1 MKCKYTAKHVFS
13 ISGGQFLRKAWKRCE
28 TGHSTRIY
36 QTHGICGGSR
46 LAWKWTKKLF
56 FHLLDLTI
64 VNSCN
69 ILASYGS
76 KLSHW
81 QFRLT
86 MVRDPPPA
94 PGRVAPPQTT
104 RQRRQAPSMIQVRT
118 LNLRHNRHWL
128 MQRKRIWCCVCST
141 KKQRTRT
148 N

>member
-1 MKCKYTAKHVFS
+1 MPKNFGEKMIMNRGDLNTKVRGNLTAIIQKDKWNVNILPNMHS
-13 ISGGQFLRKAWKRCE
+13 PSLGGQFLRKAWKRCQ
-28 TGHSTRIY
+28 TGHSTRMY

-81 QFRLT
+81 QFRL
-86 MVRDPPPA
+86 
-94 PGRVAPPQTT
+94 
-104 RQRRQAPSMIQVRT
+104 
-118 LNLRHNRHWL
+118 
-128 MQRKRIWCCVCST
+128 
-141 KKQRTRT
+141 
-148 N
+148 